1 LLDIACSGWPKGQ
14 PFSFAGFA
22 APDVTRSALINPEKL
37 DIWSTKAH
45 DLRNRAFEAR
55 HPQANC

>member
-1 LLDIACSGWPKGQ
+1 VQRLAESQ

-22 APDVTRSALINPEKL
+22 APDVARSALINPEKL